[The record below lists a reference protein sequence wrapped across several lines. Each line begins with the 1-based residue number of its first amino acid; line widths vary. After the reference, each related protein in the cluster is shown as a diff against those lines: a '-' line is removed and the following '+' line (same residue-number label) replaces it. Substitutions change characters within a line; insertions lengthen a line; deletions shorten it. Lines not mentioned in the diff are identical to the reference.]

1 MLEWIMDRRYFIK
14 SSTIAGTAIAI
25 VPISMLLQEKI
36 QNSTQ
41 DFIEYSSEK
50 INVLNDYAMGAIL
63 LSLASLA
70 MYAYTLELIYVVL
83 FLFLIIT
90 AGIII

>member
-1 MLEWIMDRRYFIK
+1 MDRRYFIK

-25 VPISMLLQEKI
+25 VPKSMLLHEKI

-63 LSLASLA
+63 PSLASLA
-70 MYAYTLELIYVVL
+70 MYAYTCLLYTSPSPRDL
-83 FLFLIIT
+83 ST
-90 AGIII
+90 SRMPSSA

>member
-1 MLEWIMDRRYFIK
+1 MDRRFFIK

-25 VPISMLLQEKI
+25 VPISMLLHEKI

-63 LSLASLA
+63 PSLASLA

>member
-1 MLEWIMDRRYFIK
+1 MDRRYFIK

-63 LSLASLA
+63 PSLVSLA

>member
-1 MLEWIMDRRYFIK
+1 MDRRYFIK

-25 VPISMLLQEKI
+25 VPISMLIHEKI

-50 INVLNDYAMGAIL
+50 VNVLNDYAMGAIL
-63 LSLASLA
+63 PSLASLA
-70 MYAYTLELIYVVL
+70 MYAYTLELIYIVL
-83 FLFLIIT
+83 FLFLVIT

>member
-1 MLEWIMDRRYFIK
+1 MDRRYFIK

-25 VPISMLLQEKI
+25 VPTSMLLHEKI

-50 INVLNDYAMGAIL
+50 INILNDYAMGAVL
-63 LSLASLA
+63 PSLASLA
-70 MYAYTLELIYVVL
+70 IYAYTLELIYVVL

-90 AGIII
+90 TGVII